1 MLLPNSPVAS
11 TANAENPIPHS
22 HVEVRG
28 SGKTKNGNSISF
40 KTVISLFFLAF
51 SHHPNKPTTE
61 YRLKKKNRKTN
72 LVVLDSEGTASEPM
86 DSLETSLTTRT
97 QKKTKSGLGSW
108 LNCCFLRQTGELDIL
123 FFIFLIVIIIIKFY
137 IQSTIIISHCNF
149 IIRFLSSCFD

>member
-61 YRLKKKNRKTN
+61 YRLEKKKKKQKNKPCSSRFRRNCLRAHGFSGNLTN
-72 LVVLDSEGTASEPM
+72 NPNPKKNKIRVRVLA
-86 DSLETSLTTRT
+86 
-97 QKKTKSGLGSW
+97 
-108 LNCCFLRQTGELDIL
+108 ELL
-123 FFIFLIVIIIIKFY
+123 
-137 IQSTIIISHCNF
+137 
-149 IIRFLSSCFD
+149 LSSLDR